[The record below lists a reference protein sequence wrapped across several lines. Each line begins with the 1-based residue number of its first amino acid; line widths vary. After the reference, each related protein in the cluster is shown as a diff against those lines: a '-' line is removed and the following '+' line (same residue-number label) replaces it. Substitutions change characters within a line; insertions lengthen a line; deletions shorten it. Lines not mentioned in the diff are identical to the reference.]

1 MKSFLLLLF
10 CFLNAQA
17 QPIQSASPEELADR
31 LASQT
36 VATRSLRN
44 LVPAPRNIDLIINFD
59 IGSSVMHESS
69 KALVKNLATAMNSD
83 RVKEVKFRVEGH
95 TDAVGNPQS
104 NKVLSEKRAK
114 SVVDLLV
121 VEGVDQSR
129 LISEGMGQTQLLLP
143 DQPRARENRRVR
155 ISSVD

>member
-31 LASQT
+31 LAPQT

-44 LVPAPRNIDLIINFD
+44 LVPAPRHIDLIINFD
-59 IGSSVMHESS
+59 LGSSVMLESS

-83 RVKEVKFRVEGH
+83 RVKEMKFRVEGH

-104 NKVLSEKRAK
+104 NKLLSEKRAK